1 MTDGSGQTAPTRR
14 LPRAVRVGGTVGG
27 AVVLSAAL
35 LASLALTALG
45 RDTAEAATVLTVGR
59 LVDVTLS
66 DGTPVELA
74 DGDEVPR
81 GATVTTKAG
90 GAAQLT
96 TRGREVL
103 LGASTAVTVVDG
115 ARQELRRGLVLVDAT
130 DAPGVE
136 VGTTAAAVRVA
147 GDALTRLERGQ
158 AAVRVAVFRGDTD
171 VRSAG
176 RAGTRTVEELF
187 QVQVPYGGLTGST
200 TPLVLTGDAWEQ
212 RYALDLVQDDRGLR
226 ALSAGLDASADDADA
241 VLTTVPAGLRV
252 VAATADPG
260 AARGETLVSYLLATA
275 AERGGERVDDRYA
288 TVRGY
293 RRAGG
298 SWGVVAAL
306 VDAGADGASS
316 ALDALLA
323 PEGTLVAGPDGDP
336 VDPVDVLLPP
346 DTSAPSATPRPT
358 QPTTRPGDPST
369 PPTTPPTTTPPT
381 ADPDPVADL
390 VDTVLSIIPTPSAT
404 PLVPAVVGGVTGT
417 VGGVVGGL
425 SNGLTGR

>member
-14 LPRAVRVGGTVGG
+14 LPRAVAVGG
-27 AVVLSAAL
+27 AVVLSAGL
-35 LASLALTALG
+35 LASLALTALD
-45 RDTAEAATVLTVGR
+45 RDTADAATVLTSAR
-59 LVDVTLS
+59 QVDVTLS

-226 ALSAGLDASADDADA
+226 ALSAGLDASATDAEA

-252 VAATADPG
+252 AAVSADPG
-260 AARGETLVSYLLATA
+260 ASRGETLVSYLLATA
-275 AERGGERVDDRYA
+275 AERGGERVDDRYS

-323 PEGTLVAGPDGDP
+323 PDGTLVAGPEGDP

-346 DTSAPSATPRPT
+346 EAPAPTGSVAPRQTRPT
-358 QPTTRPGDPST
+358 SRPSDPSS
-369 PPTTPPTTTPPT
+369 PPTTSPPTGE
-381 ADPDPVADL
+381 PDPVADL
-390 VDTVLSIIPTPSAT
+390 VDTVLSLVPTPTPT
-404 PLVPAVVGGVTGT
+404 PLLPAVVGGVTGT

-425 SNGLTGR
+425 GDGLTGR

>member
-1 MTDGSGQTAPTRR
+1 MTDGSGQTAPNRR
-14 LPRAVRVGGTVGG
+14 LPRAVAVGG
-27 AVVLSAAL
+27 AVVLSAGL

-45 RDTAEAATVLTVGR
+45 RDTADAATVLTVGR
-59 LVDVTLS
+59 LVDVTLA
-66 DGTPVELA
+66 DGTPLELA

-81 GATVTTKAG
+81 GATVATKAG

-147 GDALTRLERGQ
+147 ADALTRLERGQ

-252 VAATADPG
+252 TAVTADPG

-275 AERGGERVDDRYA
+275 AARGGARVDDRYA

-306 VDAGADGASS
+306 VEGGADGASS
-316 ALDALLA
+316 ALDALLD
-323 PEGTLVAGPDGDP
+323 PEGTLVAGPDGNS

-346 DTSAPSATPRPT
+346 DASDPSVSATPRPT
-358 QPTTRPGDPST
+358 RPTDPTTD
-369 PPTTPPTTTPPT
+369 PPTTDPPTT
-381 ADPDPVADL
+381 DPDPVADL
-390 VDTVLSIIPTPSAT
+390 VDLVDTLLSIVPSPSAT

-417 VGGVVGGL
+417 VGAVGDT
-425 SNGLTGR
+425 LTGR